1 MPVMNGY
8 EATKAIRALDRAG
21 AKTVPVLAM
30 TADAFAEDIQAA
42 KDAEMN
48 GHMAKPLDRS
58 TLWREIGRYLN
69 NNSSTETAGDAAPSL
84 S

>member
-48 GHMAKPLDRS
+48 GHMAKPLDR
-58 TLWREIGRYLN
+58 
-69 NNSSTETAGDAAPSL
+69 
-84 S
+84 